1 MGEELAELKKQNKSL
16 MAALSEMRRNHENE
30 SGKIKEEL
38 REYRREHREL
48 SDLRELAFNLD
59 HNLFNDGAGDDKTE
73 EIGISFPY
81 SPKLRT
87 VIFGGHDSFLR
98 EIRQKLPDV
107 TYVSTRLYNFDPS
120 IIRNAD
126 VVWIQNNAISHSQ
139 YWRAI
144 DIAKKYNVQLRYFT
158 CASAHKCAMT
168 LAKWDMDPKSKQ

>member
-1 MGEELAELKKQNKSL
+1 
-16 MAALSEMRRNHENE
+16 MASRRQ
-30 SGKIKEEL
+30 
-38 REYRREHREL
+38 EHREL
-48 SDLRELAFNLD
+48 ADLRELAYNLEN
-59 HNLFNDGAGDDKTE
+59 NLFYDDNNEQATE
-73 EIGISFPY
+73 TDIKFPY

-158 CASAHKCAMT
+158 YASAHKCAIT
-168 LAKWDMDPKSKQ
+168 LAEWDRKNE